1 MKKEPLD
8 AVKMLAE
15 IAELEKSRDVADSI
29 VNLTAARERL
39 ALLEEYLNEYANSA
53 RSGST
58 DIERLRSQ
66 RTFIGAL
73 AQAIGDQSA
82 SIAQTSAVLEQRIE
96 TWRTARANSTA
107 VGKLTEKRA
116 AVRRQREEKLEQAE
130 LDAAGQRRQGQ

>member
-15 IAELEKSRDVADSI
+15 IAELEKSREVADSI
-29 VNLTAARERL
+29 LHLTASRERL
-39 ALLEEYLNEYANSA
+39 ALLEEYLNEYSDAASN
-53 RSGST
+53 GST

-73 AQAIGDQSA
+73 AQAIGDQGA
-82 SIAQTSAVLEQRIE
+82 TIAQNSAVLEQRIE
-96 TWRTARANSTA
+96 TWRTARANSSA

-116 AVRRQREEKLEQAE
+116 KVKRERMEKLEQAE
-130 LDAAGQRRQGQ
+130 LDAAGQRRQS

>member
-29 VNLTAARERL
+29 LKLTAARERL
-39 ALLEEYLNEYANSA
+39 ALLEEYLEEYADSA

-58 DIERLRSQ
+58 DIERLISQ
-66 RTFIGAL
+66 RTFIGAQ
-73 AQAIGDQSA
+73 AQAIGDQGA
-82 SIAQTSAVLEQRIE
+82 TIAQSNAVLEQRIE

-107 VGKLTEKRA
+107 VSKLTEKRA
-116 AVRRQREEKLEQAE
+116 DVQRRREEKLEQAE
-130 LDAAGQRRQGQ
+130 LDAAGQRRRS